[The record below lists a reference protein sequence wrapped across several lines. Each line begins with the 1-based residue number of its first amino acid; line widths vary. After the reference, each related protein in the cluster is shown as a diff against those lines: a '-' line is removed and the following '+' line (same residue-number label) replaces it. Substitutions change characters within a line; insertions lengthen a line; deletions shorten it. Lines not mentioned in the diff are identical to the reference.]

1 MARSWCRLLGLCC
14 LLHCSNGLSAIPAST
29 RDTLTCAVNECDHSV
44 GGSDAGQAEDDMA
57 LMQVSL
63 MQGALH
69 VRQQLESADDG
80 AATAEVKDKL
90 PSSWLLSLVSE
101 VSARLIKDSSSS
113 SVAKDTYKA
122 KSAPESLVDAH
133 SHLHQQGGA
142 STQPLTLI
150 DAAILCI
157 LLGCAVAGAV
167 LYNHRAADA
176 RRRKEEEE
184 LFSTRSLPERPY
196 PPEPPPP
203 QPTEPD
209 GGCARC

>member
-14 LLHCSNGLSAIPAST
+14 LLHCSSGLSAST
-29 RDTLTCAVNECDHSV
+29 RGTLTCVVNECDHSED
-44 GGSDAGQAEDDMA
+44 GSDAIQAKDEMA

-63 MQGALH
+63 MQGGLH

-80 AATAEVKDKL
+80 AAIAEVKDKL
-90 PSSWLLSLVSE
+90 PSSWFLSLVA
-101 VSARLIKDSSSS
+101 ARLMKDSSNS
-113 SVAKDTYKA
+113 SVAKNTYKA